1 MAHDGTASFEVKLIH
16 IGRQALGLDDET
28 YRAMLANLCG
38 GKTTSKA
45 LLPRERQVVLSHMK
59 ARGFEL
65 KPRRQAAS
73 NAANGWQ
80 REPQM
85 VKLRKLWY
93 LLADA
98 GAVQRPADKEACNA
112 AIEIWARGRV
122 QHLERMRFATGMQMS
137 KLIEEA
143 TAWARRVGCDI
154 ERG

>member
-1 MAHDGTASFEVKLIH
+1 MATDGTASFEVKLIQV
-16 IGRQALGLDDET
+16 GRQALGLDDET
-28 YRAMLANLCG
+28 YRAMLSNLCG
-38 GKTTSKA
+38 GKTSSKA
-45 LLPRERQVVLSHMK
+45 LSPRERQVVLSHMK

-65 KPRRQAAS
+65 KPRRQAAGK
-73 NAANGWQ
+73 AATGWQ

-85 VKLRKLWY
+85 AKLRKLWY

-98 GAVQRPADKEACNA
+98 GAVERPASTEACNA
-112 AIEIWARGRV
+112 AIETWARGRV

-143 TAWARRVGCDI
+143 TAWALRVGCDV